1 MPADK
6 LAELLTNTGLEVE
19 GLEEFESIKGGLNGL
34 VVGEVV
40 QCRPH
45 PNADKLSV
53 TLVNVGDG
61 DPLPIVCGAPNVAT
75 GQIVVVAQ
83 VGTWLHM
90 GDDSFQIKKT
100 KIRGE
105 QSMGMICAED
115 EIGIGEDHEGIIV
128 LDQDLTPGTPVS
140 EVIEVMHD
148 TVFEIGLT
156 PNRIDGAS
164 HIGTA
169 RDVVAYLN
177 QDDSTAQLHMP
188 DVSSFKPDNTDL
200 QIPVE
205 VEDSEACPR
214 YSGVTLS
221 GIKVMDSPVWL
232 QNKLKAIG
240 QTPINNIVDITNFVL
255 HETGQPLHAFDANQI
270 KGNKVVIKTLPDGT
284 LFKTLDDTERELT
297 SRDLMICDVEEGLCI
312 GGVFGGVSSGVN
324 SNTSSIFLESACF
337 NPVWIRKTAKH
348 HGLNTDASFRF
359 ERGTDPNGTVYALK
373 RAALLIKEIAG
384 GAISSELVDLY
395 PNPVKPYPVVLS
407 WSNLDR
413 LTGVQIPRE
422 TVRQILALLDFTIV
436 TENSDQLNLEVAT
449 YRVDVTREVDVI
461 EEILRIYGYNNI
473 GISDQ
478 VQSTLS
484 YAPSPD
490 PELLENRI
498 AEQLVSLGFHEMMA
512 NSLTKSSYYTN
523 QEDELNPS
531 VVRLLNPLS
540 SDLGVMRQNLLFGGL
555 EAVKLNASYKRN
567 QLKVFEFGNTY
578 ALRDGGNP
586 LTADGYIE
594 TRRLALFLTGNK
606 FDEHWQV
613 QNEANTFYTVKGVVN
628 QIFTRLGFK
637 ANELGLQPIV
647 NNDFKDGLTVSY
659 RNKEVVVFG
668 QVSQN
673 RLNHF
678 EIETPVF
685 YASFNWDLLLR
696 FHDGSVHYE
705 DLPKYPEVRRD
716 LALIIDENV
725 SFTAIQDLAFHVE
738 RKLLKSVNLFDVFQS
753 DKLGSGMKSYAV
765 SFVLQDERKTL
776 TDKQIEKVMKG
787 LVSAFEQKLGAKLR
801 S

>member
-1 MPADK
+1 MKISYNWLTDYVSLDMPADK

-324 SNTSSIFLESACF
+324 SNTSSIFLESA
-337 NPVWIRKTAKH
+337 
-348 HGLNTDASFRF
+348 
-359 ERGTDPNGTVYALK
+359 
-373 RAALLIKEIAG
+373 
-384 GAISSELVDLY
+384 
-395 PNPVKPYPVVLS
+395 
-407 WSNLDR
+407 
-413 LTGVQIPRE
+413 
-422 TVRQILALLDFTIV
+422 
-436 TENSDQLNLEVAT
+436 
-449 YRVDVTREVDVI
+449 
-461 EEILRIYGYNNI
+461 
-473 GISDQ
+473 
-478 VQSTLS
+478 
-484 YAPSPD
+484 
-490 PELLENRI
+490 
-498 AEQLVSLGFHEMMA
+498 
-512 NSLTKSSYYTN
+512 
-523 QEDELNPS
+523 
-531 VVRLLNPLS
+531 
-540 SDLGVMRQNLLFGGL
+540 
-555 EAVKLNASYKRN
+555 
-567 QLKVFEFGNTY
+567 
-578 ALRDGGNP
+578 
-586 LTADGYIE
+586 
-594 TRRLALFLTGNK
+594 
-606 FDEHWQV
+606 
-613 QNEANTFYTVKGVVN
+613 
-628 QIFTRLGFK
+628 
-637 ANELGLQPIV
+637 
-647 NNDFKDGLTVSY
+647 
-659 RNKEVVVFG
+659 
-668 QVSQN
+668 
-673 RLNHF
+673 
-678 EIETPVF
+678 
-685 YASFNWDLLLR
+685 
-696 FHDGSVHYE
+696 
-705 DLPKYPEVRRD
+705 
-716 LALIIDENV
+716 
-725 SFTAIQDLAFHVE
+725 
-738 RKLLKSVNLFDVFQS
+738 
-753 DKLGSGMKSYAV
+753 
-765 SFVLQDERKTL
+765 
-776 TDKQIEKVMKG
+776 
-787 LVSAFEQKLGAKLR
+787 
-801 S
+801 